1 MYFSTAT
8 FTRSSILFF
17 YRRIFV
23 SSKFNTMVW
32 IVLSM
37 VMGYFISCSI
47 AAVFG
52 CQPISWFWNPHQP
65 GQCMDEILFFKVNG
79 IMNLILDLIVLLLP
93 IPMLWR
99 LQMYT
104 KKKIALSLIFS
115 LGLL

>member
-1 MYFSTAT
+1 MTAT

-23 SSKFNTMVW
+23 SQVFLGIVW
-32 IVLSM
+32 IVLGM
-37 VMGYFISCSI
+37 VLGFFIGCSV

-52 CQPISWFWNPHQP
+52 CQPVSYYWNSDQDGH
-65 GQCMDEILFFKVNG
+65 CMNEILFYRLNG
-79 IMNLILDLIVLLLP
+79 IINLSLDLLVLILPLPLL
-93 IPMLWR
+93 WQ

-104 KKKIALSLIFS
+104 RKKIALSLIFS